1 VKYLHRRALFG
12 GRPALLDDVP
22 LGVIDAGSIR
32 AHWLDTCGDCEE
44 HLGVTL
50 EVMIRDFPRK
60 DLARRLR
67 IYSLR

>member
-1 VKYLHRRALFG
+1 
-12 GRPALLDDVP
+12 LLDDVP